1 MLAAKI
7 SAKGTTIMHPDT
19 LRRWI
24 REAGKRAKC
33 RPAKAG
39 RRKTQEEIRE
49 LILKLA
55 RENNWGYIRILGEI
69 CKLGIKAVSR
79 NTVKAILKGT
89 RLDPGPKRGA
99 GTWDEFLKIHATT
112 LWQCDFY
119 ANKVLNVK
127 GFRNLYLL
135 VFLHVESRRS
145 SSLRRPSIP
154 TKPGCRSRP
163 RRS

>member
-89 RLDPGPKRGA
+89 RA
-99 GTWDEFLKIHATT
+99 
-112 LWQCDFY
+112 
-119 ANKVLNVK
+119 
-127 GFRNLYLL
+127 
-135 VFLHVESRRS
+135 
-145 SSLRRPSIP
+145 
-154 TKPGCRSRP
+154 RP
-163 RRS
+163 RGRSAGPARGTSF